1 MGLLG
6 FLLSLTVWTDA
17 QAIIDGLWAMA
28 IAVLAALE
36 TALATSIF
44 VQIMFAMIV
53 FTLAVF
59 VFSKVVKL
67 VKKIAGK

>member
-6 FLLSLTVWTDA
+6 FLLSLTVWIDA

-44 VQIMFAMIV
+44 IQIMFAMIV